1 MREGVFVDIL
11 PGIIFF
17 VGGTKT
23 CKNKISRCNW
33 KGIFYEL
40 LRFSCNP
47 NFATKRSLKIY
58 SSQICYSVTVLRF
71 VFLQQFIGIVSMHL
85 LGHPSP
91 ALEPRRRCSTRPWRL
106 GGMDTEFQNYCRK
119 KMKKVIRRR

>member
-1 MREGVFVDIL
+1 MWIFCRGLFSLLGVQKHV
-11 PGIIFF
+11 
-17 VGGTKT
+17 KT
-23 CKNKISRCNW
+23 RFRGAIGKEF
-33 KGIFYEL
+33 FYEL